1 MKDAIEILNE
11 EILKC
16 ENYLKLKMNY
26 AEKYKEHRR
35 NTIYYFTE
43 AIKLL
48 ESKLKEK

>member
-1 MKDAIEILNE
+1 MKNAIEILNE
-11 EILKC
+11 KILEC
-16 ENYLKLKMNY
+16 ENYLKIIH